1 MDEIDRRIIGILAN
15 DGRLSVAD
23 LADAVR
29 LSASATSD
37 RLRRLRTTGV
47 ITGFTVVLDPEA
59 IERPIDAVIE
69 IKLDAERG
77 FDSLDEEIAQL
88 DDVIDAVHLTGSF
101 DYLLR
106 VRTRSISGIEELI
119 KYLKN
124 ELGVRETSTRIVL
137 RTIDQFPR
145 VPLP

>member
-1 MDEIDRRIIGILAN
+1 MDEIDRRIIGILAT
-15 DGRLSVAD
+15 DGRISVAD
-23 LADAVR
+23 LADAVS

-88 DDVIDAVHLTGSF
+88 GDVIDAVHLTGSF

-119 KYLKN
+119 RYLKN

-145 VPLP
+145 IPLP

>member
-1 MDEIDRRIIGILAN
+1 MDELDRRIVGALAR

-23 LADAVR
+23 LAAEVS

-37 RLRRLRTTGV
+37 RLRRLRATGV

-59 IERPIDAVIE
+59 IDRPIDAVIE

-77 FDSLDEEIAQL
+77 FDSLDEEIAEL
-88 DDVIDAVHLTGSF
+88 DDVIDAMHLTGSF

-137 RTIDQFPR
+137 RTIDNFPR
-145 VPLP
+145 APLP